1 MDEPE
6 QRDAIRQAYV
16 YRCGY
21 CGVHEEEVGSLLEID
36 HFQPRSTGGRDDLDN
51 LVYCCPTCNRL
62 KGDFWPQI
70 NPFTAS
76 HRLLHP
82 QRDALTEHLRENEDG
97 RLVALTETGA
107 FHISR
112 LRLNRAPLVAL
123 RRARRDQAQLRRDL
137 AAAQEEQQRLRQSII
152 DLEGELHE
160 IITLLSRLLAEEN

>member
-1 MDEPE
+1 MDEQE
-6 QRDAIRQAYV
+6 RREATRQAYA

-36 HFQPRSTGGRDDLDN
+36 HFQPRSTGGRDEVDN

-70 NPFTAS
+70 NPFITS

-82 QRDALTEHLRENEDG
+82 QRDVSSEHLREDGDG
-97 RLVALTETGA
+97 RFVALTETGA
-107 FHISR
+107 FHIAR

-123 RRARRDQAQLRRDL
+123 RRARRDQAQLRQDL
-137 AAAQEEQQRLRQSII
+137 ATAQDEQRRLRQNITN
-152 DLEGELHE
+152 LERELND
-160 IITLLSRLLAEEN
+160 ILTLLSRLLSEEN